1 MSSEPRTFSKGLFLK
16 SCTFSKG
23 LFLKSCTFS
32 KGLLFCKDKIKC
44 RESND

>member
-23 LFLKSCTFS
+23 LFLKSRTFS

-44 RESND
+44 